1 MITLT
6 ERMIM
11 ITRIHMVMT
20 TITGMG
26 TTMITGMGM
35 SRTISK
41 NC

>member
-26 TTMITGMGM
+26 M
-35 SRTISK
+35 SRTMSK

>member
-35 SRTISK
+35 SRTMSK